1 MFGSGPAEAGGGQI
15 AAIVSAVGVAIMGA
29 ASSYF
34 AYQKKKLCFK
44 LQGGQDPESG
54 KGYNDHQSNP
64 QSDPQD
70 GNIDAENRSNPAYSL
85 AGQAF
90 VTLAT
95 TDSYCMGATVVGKSL
110 RRHGTTRSIAVMV
123 TPNVSE
129 QSRLALE
136 NVFDEVITVDV
147 MDSEDRL
154 HLSLLGR
161 PELGVTFTK
170 IHCWTLTQ
178 YSKCVFLDADTLV
191 LCNVDELFERDELS
205 AAPDPGWP
213 DCFNSGVFVFRPS
226 LRTHASILDHALRHG
241 SFDGGDQGLL
251 NSFFSSWPLEDISKH
266 LSFVYNLS
274 GSSFYS
280 YLPAFQQFGHNAKI
294 VHFLGAM
301 KPWSSGGQKGDSHSH
316 IMERFV
322 SLWWKEYLSHSTS
335 SSPPGEQF
343 GQDSEK
349 AQQIQKRE
357 AKMPFRETLDGS
369 NSLLPHFST
378 PPERLHSPSEPETCS
393 HADTT
398 PLEEKSR
405 TPEET
410 EIQDTPLGAEGVE
423 VSGDASDTGTH
434 PQKAADP
441 ETDRLEHRRLWEAG
455 KVDYMGRDAF
465 DNIQR
470 MLDRFL
476 DL

>member
-1 MFGSGPAEAGGGQI
+1 MS
-15 AAIVSAVGVAIMGA
+15 
-29 ASSYF
+29 
-34 AYQKKKLCFK
+34 
-44 LQGGQDPESG
+44 
-54 KGYNDHQSNP
+54 
-64 QSDPQD
+64 
-70 GNIDAENRSNPAYSL
+70 

-136 NVFDEVITVDV
+136 NVFDEVIMVDV

-226 LRTHASILDHALRHG
+226 LRTHASILDHALQHG

-266 LSFVYNLS
+266 LPFVYNLS

-301 KPWSSGGQKGDSHSH
+301 KPWSSGSQK
-316 IMERFV
+316 
-322 SLWWKEYLSHSTS
+322 
-335 SSPPGEQF
+335 GEQF
-343 GQDSEK
+343 SQDSEK
-349 AQQIQKRE
+349 PQQIQERE

-369 NSLLPHFST
+369 SSLLPHFST
-378 PPERLHSPSEPETCS
+378 PSERLHSLSEPETCS
-393 HADTT
+393 HTDTT
-398 PLEEKSR
+398 PLEEESR

-423 VSGDASDTGTH
+423 VSGEASDTGTH
-434 PQKAADP
+434 PQKAADT
-441 ETDRLEHRRLWEAG
+441 ETERLEHRRLWEAG
-455 KVDYMGRDAF
+455 QVDYMGRDAF